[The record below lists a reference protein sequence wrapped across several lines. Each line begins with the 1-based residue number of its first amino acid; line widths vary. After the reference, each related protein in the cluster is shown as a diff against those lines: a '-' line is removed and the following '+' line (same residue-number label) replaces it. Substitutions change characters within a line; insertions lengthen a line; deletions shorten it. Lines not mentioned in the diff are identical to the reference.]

1 MTTVTRNSP
10 LLLVRETDGVAI
22 DLAPLQGLWTVD
34 QYLKLTDYTR
44 CLVEFSHGNLE
55 VLPMPTQRHQMIL
68 AFLYRV
74 FFAFL
79 QPRGGLVLFA
89 PLRLRVSP
97 AAFREPDLLLLLHAN
112 DPRAQNRYWSGAD
125 LVLDVV
131 SEDDPERDTV
141 NKVHDYAGAG
151 IPEYWI
157 VNPLDQTITV
167 LSLAGDGYQPRG
179 IFRRGEQADS
189 ALLEGFRV
197 SVAEVFDAS

>member
-34 QYLKLTDYTR
+34 QYLKLTDHTR

-79 QPRGGLVLFA
+79 HPRGGLVLFA
-89 PLRLRVSP
+89 PLRLRVGP
-97 AAFREPDLLLLLHAN
+97 AAFREPDLLLLLHAD

-125 LVLDVV
+125 LVLEVV
-131 SEDDPERDTV
+131 SEDDPECDTV
-141 NKVHDYAGAG
+141 DKVHDYAGAG

>member
-34 QYLKLTDYTR
+34 QYLKLTDHTR

-89 PLRLRVSP
+89 PLRLRVGP
-97 AAFREPDLLLLLHAN
+97 AAFREPDLLLLLHAD

-125 LVLDVV
+125 GR
-131 SEDDPERDTV
+131 DDHR
-141 NKVHDYAGAG
+141 
-151 IPEYWI
+151 
-157 VNPLDQTITV
+157 
-167 LSLAGDGYQPRG
+167 
-179 IFRRGEQADS
+179 
-189 ALLEGFRV
+189 
-197 SVAEVFDAS
+197 SVACWRRLRTSRHLPARRSGGFGAARGLQCECRCSF

>member
-1 MTTVTRNSP
+1 MTMVTRNSP
-10 LLLVRETDGVAI
+10 LLLVRETDGVTI

-79 QPRGGLVLFA
+79 HPRGGLVLFA
-89 PLRLRVSP
+89 PLRLRVGP
-97 AAFREPDLLLLLHAN
+97 AAFREPDLLLLLHAD

-125 LVLDVV
+125 LVLEVV

-141 NKVHDYAGAG
+141 DKVHDYAGAG

-157 VNPLDQTITV
+157 VNPLDRDDHRSIACWRRLPTSRHLPARRTGR
-167 LSLAGDGYQPRG
+167 LGAARG
-179 IFRRGEQADS
+179 LQGKCR
-189 ALLEGFRV
+189 
-197 SVAEVFDAS
+197 

>member
-1 MTTVTRNSP
+1 MKP
-10 LLLVRETDGVAI
+10 DMPILAI
-22 DLAPLQGLWTVD
+22 DLGTSGPKVALVTVAG
-34 QYLKLTDYTR
+34 
-44 CLVEFSHGNLE
+44 E
-55 VLPMPTQRHQMIL
+55 IL

-79 QPRGGLVLFA
+79 HPRGGLVLFA
-89 PLRLRVSP
+89 PLRLRVGP

-125 LVLDVV
+125 LVLEVV

-141 NKVHDYAGAG
+141 DKVHDYAGAG

-157 VNPLDQTITV
+157 VNPLDETITV
-167 LSLAGDGYQPRG
+167 LSLAGDGYEPRG

>member
-34 QYLKLTDYTR
+34 QYLKLTDHTR

-79 QPRGGLVLFA
+79 HPRGGLVLFA
-89 PLRLRVSP
+89 PLRLRVGP
-97 AAFREPDLLLLLHAN
+97 AAFREPDLLLLLHAD
-112 DPRAQNRYWSGAD
+112 DPRAQNRYWFGAD
-125 LVLDVV
+125 LVLEVV

-141 NKVHDYAGAG
+141 DKVHDYAGAG